1 MSLMLSM
8 CNEVKQVYLLN
19 VTRTI
24 EMEIPSAH
32 LTVPHFFFRI
42 KHCTNFF
49 HYFFQNTIYSFMALL
64 LKINSKLSLLLL
76 LLCIDMN
83 RLDLMRR
90 KKHHFSF
97 TRLLKF
103 SKHQCWV
110 IFNIIFFFIFRECG
124 NIAAIIALRLLRY
137 HSVHK

>member
-32 LTVPHFFFRI
+32 LTVPHFFRI
-42 KHCTNFF
+42 KHCTNFSIIF
-49 HYFFQNTIYSFMALL
+49 YILEKSIYSFCTFFMALL
-64 LKINSKLSLLLL
+64 LKINSKL

-90 KKHHFSF
+90 KKHHYSF

-103 SKHQCWV
+103 SEH
-110 IFNIIFFFIFRECG
+110 
-124 NIAAIIALRLLRY
+124 
-137 HSVHK
+137 

>member
-32 LTVPHFFFRI
+32 LTVPHFFRI

-49 HYFFQNTIYSFMALL
+49 HYFFYYILEKKVYIPAVFLLFFHGIALE
-64 LKINSKLSLLLL
+64 NKLE
-76 LLCIDMN
+76 IIIMYRYEPFRFN
-83 RLDLMRR
+83 EE
-90 KKHHFSF
+90 KKHHYSF
-97 TRLLKF
+97 TRFLKF
-103 SKHQCWV
+103 SEH
-110 IFNIIFFFIFRECG
+110 
-124 NIAAIIALRLLRY
+124 
-137 HSVHK
+137 